1 MYTITITTESRSVH
15 EYLLDELDTMAL
27 HPKPTIVSDMGYAA
41 EDPDRESAPEFPPAV
56 QAIIDRIRDAAVTP
70 DRIYDALRAAG
81 EKDLADE
88 FADANGAGR

>member
-15 EYLLDELDTMAL
+15 EYLLDELDAMTL
-27 HPKPTIVSDMGYAA
+27 HPTPTVVSDMGYPSDNPTTEPA
-41 EDPDRESAPEFPPAV
+41 PDFPPAV

-81 EKDLADE
+81 EKALADE
-88 FADANGAGR
+88 YAEANGAGR

>member
-41 EDPDRESAPEFPPAV
+41 AEADTESAPEFPPAV

-81 EKDLADE
+81 EKALADE